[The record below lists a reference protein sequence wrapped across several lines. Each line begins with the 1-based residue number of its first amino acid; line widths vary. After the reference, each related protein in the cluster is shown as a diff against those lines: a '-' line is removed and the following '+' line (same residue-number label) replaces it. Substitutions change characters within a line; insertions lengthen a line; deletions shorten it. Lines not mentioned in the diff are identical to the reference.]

1 MLNYYYIGVDYDK
14 LSNGIGARLLQDLMA
29 CKNVADTYH
38 KELFVCS
45 PKAEEIRR
53 ALATLGLEVMSGSLD
68 LPNIYLVYKSGDYY
82 PQVPP
87 CIQVQ
92 RNLQVRK
99 KNPNNLYLEHSQ
111 GHPLKD
117 DTRISYSNLNR
128 IYNHPNGFAPPDPA
142 LIMLWGPVK
151 A

>member
-14 LSNGIGARLLQDLMA
+14 LSNGIGAKLIQDIMS
-29 CKNVADTYH
+29 CKNVADIYH

-53 ALATLGLEVMSGSLD
+53 VLASLDIEVMPEKLD
-68 LPNIYLVYKSGDYY
+68 TPNIYLVYKSGDYY
-82 PQVPP
+82 PEVPP

-99 KNPNNLYLEHSQ
+99 KRSNNLHLEHSQ
-111 GHPLKD
+111 GHQLRED
-117 DTRISYSNLNR
+117 ARISYSNLNR